1 MKILSAQTIRKRLRA
16 YYNIDISLNIIH
28 QLASDLGYSK
38 HFVGQKRGYESSLYT
53 QLTRNI
59 PSLIEKDKEF
69 KRQRAE
75 ELAKKRK
82 NDKKDDKKRKNDK
95 KDDKKRNDDKKDDK
109 KNSPVDD
116 YYTYNGENDRVDYD
130 WEKNESIVKRH
141 LTEAINELEL
151 YHGTTADFNHFDLA
165 FISSGWGQQA
175 YGYGVYLTDYIQSA
189 IEYSMKGYVYVC
201 EVPKGKYLRNNS
213 ISRAEARNIAIK
225 FFKYYTTE
233 DEYGKDAYKD
243 NEQEFWDEECKYVAS
258 CETGADIYGTI
269 SSLIGSDKK
278 TSEFLHRLGYKGLRY
293 NTKGGLGNK
302 FKIYIIFDPRD
313 IQIITKKKY
322 NEI

>member
-1 MKILSAQTIRKRLRA
+1 MKLLSPQTMRKWMKG
-16 YYNIDISLNIIH
+16 YYNIDILLSTINH
-28 QLASDLGYSK
+28 LAVKWGYRK
-38 HFVGQKRGYESSLYT
+38 HIVGQKRGYESSLYT
-53 QLTRNI
+53 QLTRDI
-59 PSLIEKDKEF
+59 PFLVKTDNEIRKAKEMKDEKKRQEANKDKSI
-69 KRQRAE
+69 
-75 ELAKKRK
+75 
-82 NDKKDDKKRKNDK
+82 D
-95 KDDKKRNDDKKDDK
+95 
-109 KNSPVDD
+109 S
-116 YYTYNGENDRVDYD
+116 YYTYNGENDKADYD
-130 WEKNESIVKRH
+130 WEKNESLIRKC
-141 LTEAINELEL
+141 LKEAIDEIEL
-151 YHGTTADFNHFDLA
+151 YHGTTADFDHFDLA

-189 IEYSMKGYVYVC
+189 IEYSMQGYVYIC

-233 DEYGKDAYKD
+233 DEYGKDAYKG

-258 CETGADIYGTI
+258 CETGDDIYGTI

-278 TSEFLHRLGYKGLRY
+278 TSEFLHRLGYKGLKY

-302 FKIYIIFDPRD
+302 FKIYVIFDPRD

>member
-75 ELAKKRK
+75 ELAKKR
-82 NDKKDDKKRKNDK
+82 
-95 KDDKKRNDDKKDDK
+95 NDDKKDDK

-141 LTEAINELEL
+141 LM
-151 YHGTTADFNHFDLA
+151 FNH
-165 FISSGWGQQA
+165 
-175 YGYGVYLTDYIQSA
+175 Y
-189 IEYSMKGYVYVC
+189 
-201 EVPKGKYLRNNS
+201 
-213 ISRAEARNIAIK
+213 
-225 FFKYYTTE
+225 
-233 DEYGKDAYKD
+233 
-243 NEQEFWDEECKYVAS
+243 
-258 CETGADIYGTI
+258 
-269 SSLIGSDKK
+269 
-278 TSEFLHRLGYKGLRY
+278 
-293 NTKGGLGNK
+293 
-302 FKIYIIFDPRD
+302 
-313 IQIITKKKY
+313 
-322 NEI
+322 

>member
-53 QLTRNI
+53 QLTRDI

-75 ELAKKRK
+75 ELAKKR
-82 NDKKDDKKRKNDK
+82 N
-95 KDDKKRNDDKKDDK
+95 DDK
-109 KNSPVDD
+109 KNSHVDD

-233 DEYGKDAYKD
+233 DEYGKDAYKG

-293 NTKGGLGNK
+293 NTKSGLGNK